1 MADTIEIRGTFDDVC
16 SCIDFYQNMSTVGL
30 LSIDDLR
37 KSYISTYLEDYK
49 VRFERVKK
57 LKAKRDAEESTE
69 KEIEEEVKEETK
81 SVENDE
87 DSIDWLD
94 DSEDSVDWLEMVPD
108 SVSKTATDDK
118 KDEKGT
124 DVKSVKTVNDS
135 ADPEVPAVRDGSG
148 TKIER
153 NPTDSEA
160 SNKLRMTAAS
170 FFSNLKKAAL
180 EEKKLADSQST
191 GTDGIEISPEQYVPN
206 GIMIEDYVA
215 EGTDTAKSVAQPA
228 MEEPVKKPTE
238 EYDWVE
244 DVQYVKNG
252 TMIEDVPPL
261 PEAEEADEDRV
272 SETSKNGTNSVE
284 ETTNDTDTVGVSK
297 QVPALC
303 YVPNGVILE
312 DLVERVPQTE
322 VYYEDKMDSRSN
334 VGTSD
339 TEKIKTATNSR
350 TVKNRETKRNQVK
363 REKVKTE
370 KTVETDKTYK
380 SVRDYVKQNSGCERS
395 DILKYFSKRD
405 IEKALMSAKIV
416 QKKKKYYAV

>member
-49 VRFERVKK
+49 VRFERVKR
-57 LKAKRDAEESTE
+57 LKAKRDAEGEV
-69 KEIEEEVKEETK
+69 KEEVKEEDK

-87 DSIDWLD
+87 DSVDWLD
-94 DSEDSVDWLEMVPD
+94 DSGDSVDWLEMVPD
-108 SVSKTATDDK
+108 SGSKSVTE
-118 KDEKGT
+118 DEKGT
-124 DVKSVKTVNDS
+124 DVKPAQTVNDG
-135 ADPEVPAVRDGSG
+135 ADLEVPAVKKGSD
-148 TKIER
+148 TKIEG
-153 NPTDSEA
+153 NSTDSEA

-215 EGTDTAKSVAQPA
+215 EGTDKDGAQSTT
-228 MEEPVKKPTE
+228 EEPTKE
-238 EYDWVE
+238 DDWVE

-252 TMIEDVPPL
+252 TMIEDVAPL
-261 PEAEEADEDRV
+261 PEADEVEGNEGGV
-272 SETSKNGTNSVE
+272 SETSKDSTNSVE

-312 DLVERVPQTE
+312 DVVERVPQTE

-334 VGTSD
+334 VVTPD

-370 KTVETDKTYK
+370 KTIETDKTYK

>member
-49 VRFERVKK
+49 VRFERVKR
-57 LKAKRDAEESTE
+57 LKAKRDVEG
-69 KEIEEEVKEETK
+69 EVKAIK
-81 SVENDE
+81 D
-87 DSIDWLD
+87 DR
-94 DSEDSVDWLEMVPD
+94 DSEDWLEMIP
-108 SVSKTATDDK
+108 VSEGKTATDDNE
-118 KDEKGT
+118 DEKGT
-124 DVKSVKTVNDS
+124 DVKSSQTVNVGADS
-135 ADPEVPAVRDGSG
+135 EVPAVRDGSD

-153 NPTDSEA
+153 NSTDSEA

-170 FFSNLKKAAL
+170 FFSDLKKVAL
-180 EEKKLADSQST
+180 EEKKLAENQST
-191 GTDGIEISPEQYVPN
+191 GTDSIEISPEQYVPN

-215 EGTDTAKSVAQPA
+215 EGTDTAKSVVQPA
-228 MEEPVKKPTE
+228 MEEPVKKPTK

-261 PEAEEADEDRV
+261 PEAEEDDEDRV

-339 TEKIKTATNSR
+339 TEKIKTVTNSR

>member
-49 VRFERVKK
+49 VRFERLKR
-57 LKAKRDAEESTE
+57 LKAKRDAEGSIE
-69 KEIEEEVKEETK
+69 KEVEGKVKGEIEAVEEE
-81 SVENDE
+81 
-87 DSIDWLD
+87 
-94 DSEDSVDWLEMVPD
+94 EDSVDWLEMVP
-108 SVSKTATDDK
+108 VSGGKTATDDK
-118 KDEKGT
+118 EDEKGT
-124 DVKSVKTVNDS
+124 DVKSAQTVNDS
-135 ADPEVPAVRDGSG
+135 ADQEVPAVRDGSD
-148 TKIER
+148 TKAER
-153 NPTDSEA
+153 NSTDSEA

-180 EEKKLADSQST
+180 EEKKLAESQPT

-215 EGTDTAKSVAQPA
+215 EGTGKDGAQSTT
-228 MEEPVKKPTE
+228 EEPIKE
-238 EYDWVE
+238 NDWVE

-252 TMIEDVPPL
+252 TMIEDVAPL
-261 PEAEEADEDRV
+261 PEADEDDRVRV
-272 SETSKNGTNSVE
+272 SETSRDSTNFAE
-284 ETTNDTDTVGVSK
+284 ETTNDADTVEVSK

-303 YVPNGVILE
+303 FVPNGVILE
-312 DLVERVPQTE
+312 DVVERVPQTE

-334 VGTSD
+334 VGTPD

-350 TVKNRETKRNQVK
+350 TVKNKETKRNQVK

>member
-1 MADTIEIRGTFDDVC
+1 MI
-16 SCIDFYQNMSTVGL
+16 
-30 LSIDDLR
+30 
-37 KSYISTYLEDYK
+37 
-49 VRFERVKK
+49 
-57 LKAKRDAEESTE
+57 
-69 KEIEEEVKEETK
+69 
-81 SVENDE
+81 
-87 DSIDWLD
+87 
-94 DSEDSVDWLEMVPD
+94 P
-108 SVSKTATDDK
+108 VSDGKTATDDN
-118 KDEKGT
+118 KDKKGT
-124 DVKSVKTVNDS
+124 DVKSNQTVNDG
-135 ADPEVPAVRDGSG
+135 ADSEVPAVRDGSD

-153 NPTDSEA
+153 NSTDSEA

-170 FFSNLKKAAL
+170 FFSDLKKAAL
-180 EEKKLADSQST
+180 EEKKRVESQLT
-191 GTDGIEISPEQYVPN
+191 GTDDIEISPEQYVPN
-206 GIMIEDYVA
+206 GIMIEDYIA
-215 EGTDTAKSVAQPA
+215 EGIDTVKSVEQPA
-228 MEEPVKKPTE
+228 MEESVKKPTE
-238 EYDWVE
+238 GYDWVE

-261 PEAEEADEDRV
+261 PEAEEDDEGRV
-272 SETSKNGTNSVE
+272 SETGKNSTNSVE
-284 ETTNDTDTVGVSK
+284 EATNDTDTVKVSK

-312 DLVERVPQTE
+312 DVVERVPQTE
-322 VYYEDKMDSRSN
+322 VYYEDKIDSRSN
-334 VGTSD
+334 VETSD
-339 TEKIKTATNSR
+339 TEKIKSDTNSR

>member
-57 LKAKRDAEESTE
+57 LKAKRDAEEE
-69 KEIEEEVKEETK
+69 VKEEVKEETK

-87 DSIDWLD
+87 DSVDWLD
-94 DSEDSVDWLEMVPD
+94 DSGDSVDWLEMVPD
-108 SVSKTATDDK
+108 SGSKTVTEAKPVQT
-118 KDEKGT
+118 
-124 DVKSVKTVNDS
+124 VKEDTES
-135 ADPEVPAVRDGSG
+135 EVSIARDGSD
-148 TKIER
+148 TKIEG
-153 NPTDSEA
+153 NSIDSEA

-206 GIMIEDYVA
+206 GIMIEDYVT
-215 EGTDTAKSVAQPA
+215 EGTDTTNSVAQP
-228 MEEPVKKPTE
+228 VTKKPVVE
-238 EYDWVE
+238 NVWVE

-252 TMIEDVPPL
+252 TMIEDVAPL
-261 PEAEEADEDRV
+261 PEADEV
-272 SETSKNGTNSVE
+272 EGNEGGVFETSKDSTNSVE
-284 ETTNDTDTVGVSK
+284 ETTNDTNMAEVSK

-312 DLVERVPQTE
+312 DVVERVPQTE

-334 VGTSD
+334 VVTPD

>member
-49 VRFERVKK
+49 VRFERVKR
-57 LKAKRDAEESTE
+57 LKAKRDAEG
-69 KEIEEEVKEETK
+69 EVKA
-81 SVENDE
+81 VED
-87 DSIDWLD
+87 DR
-94 DSEDSVDWLEMVPD
+94 DSEDWLEMIP
-108 SVSKTATDDK
+108 VSEGKTATDDNE
-118 KDEKGT
+118 DEKGT
-124 DVKSVKTVNDS
+124 DVKSSQTVNVGADS
-135 ADPEVPAVRDGSG
+135 EVPAVRDGSD

-153 NPTDSEA
+153 NSTDSEA

-170 FFSNLKKAAL
+170 FFSDLKKVAL
-180 EEKKLADSQST
+180 EEKKLAENQST
-191 GTDGIEISPEQYVPN
+191 GTDSIEISPEQYVPN

-215 EGTDTAKSVAQPA
+215 EGTDTAKSVVQPA
-228 MEEPVKKPTE
+228 MEEPVKKPTK

-261 PEAEEADEDRV
+261 PEAEEDDEDRV

-339 TEKIKTATNSR
+339 TEKIKTVTNSR

>member
-57 LKAKRDAEESTE
+57 LKAKRDAEGSTE
-69 KEIEEEVKEETK
+69 KEVKGEVKGEVK
-81 SVENDE
+81 AVEDEE
-87 DSIDWLD
+87 DSIDWL
-94 DSEDSVDWLEMVPD
+94 EMVP
-108 SVSKTATDDK
+108 VSGDKTATE
-118 KDEKGT
+118 DEKGT
-124 DVKSVKTVNDS
+124 DVKPVQTVKEDTDS
-135 ADPEVPAVRDGSG
+135 EVPAVRDGSD

-153 NPTDSEA
+153 NSTDSEA

-180 EEKKLADSQST
+180 EEKKLAESQPT
-191 GTDGIEISPEQYVPN
+191 GTDGIEINPEQYVPN

-215 EGTDTAKSVAQPA
+215 EGTGKDGAQSTT
-228 MEEPVKKPTE
+228 EEPIKE
-238 EYDWVE
+238 NDWVE

-252 TMIEDVPPL
+252 TMIEDVAPL
-261 PEAEEADEDRV
+261 PEAEDDDSGV
-272 SETSKNGTNSVE
+272 SEASKDGTNSAE
-284 ETTNDTDTVGVSK
+284 ETTDNTDTVEVSK

-303 YVPNGVILE
+303 YVPYGVILE
-312 DLVERVPQTE
+312 DVVERVPQTE
-322 VYYEDKMDSRSN
+322 VFYEDKMVSRSN
-334 VGTSD
+334 VVTPD
-339 TEKIKTATNSR
+339 TEKIKTATNSK
-350 TVKNRETKRNQVK
+350 TVKNKETKRNQVK

>member
-49 VRFERVKK
+49 VRFERVKR
-57 LKAKRDAEESTE
+57 LKAKRDAEG
-69 KEIEEEVKEETK
+69 EVKA
-81 SVENDE
+81 VED
-87 DSIDWLD
+87 DR
-94 DSEDSVDWLEMVPD
+94 DSEDWIEMIP
-108 SVSKTATDDK
+108 VSDGKTATDDNK
-118 KDEKGT
+118 VKRGI
-124 DVKSVKTVNDS
+124 DVKSNQTVNGGADS
-135 ADPEVPAVRDGSG
+135 EVPAVRDGSD

-153 NPTDSEA
+153 NSTDSEA

-180 EEKKLADSQST
+180 EEKKRVESQST
-191 GTDGIEISPEQYVPN
+191 GTDDIEINPEQYVPN
-206 GIMIEDYVA
+206 GIMIEDYIA
-215 EGTDTAKSVAQPA
+215 EGIDTVKSVEQPA
-228 MEEPVKKPTE
+228 VEEPVKKPTE
-238 EYDWVE
+238 GYDWVE

-261 PEAEEADEDRV
+261 PEAEEDDEGRV
-272 SETSKNGTNSVE
+272 SETGKNSTNSVE
-284 ETTNDTDTVGVSK
+284 EATNDTDTVEVSK

-312 DLVERVPQTE
+312 DVVERVPQTE
-322 VYYEDKMDSRSN
+322 VYYEDKIDSRSN
-334 VGTSD
+334 VETSD
-339 TEKIKTATNSR
+339 TGKIKTDTNSR

>member
-49 VRFERVKK
+49 VRFERVKR
-57 LKAKRDAEESTE
+57 LKAKRDAEWSTKRE
-69 KEIEEEVKEETK
+69 AEGEVKGE
-81 SVENDE
+81 VEAV
-87 DSIDWLD
+87 D
-94 DSEDSVDWLEMVPD
+94 DSEDSVDWLEMVP
-108 SVSKTATDDK
+108 VSGVKTVTE
-118 KDEKGT
+118 DETGT
-124 DVKSVKTVNDS
+124 EVKSVQKVDEVSKPGVS
-135 ADPEVPAVRDGSG
+135 AIGEGSD
-148 TKIER
+148 TNIER
-153 NPTDSEA
+153 NSTDSEA

-180 EEKKLADSQST
+180 EEKKRVERQST
-191 GTDGIEISPEQYVPN
+191 GTDSIEISPEQYVPN

-215 EGTDTAKSVAQPA
+215 EGIDTDKSEAQPA
-228 MEEPVKKPTE
+228 AEEPVKKSTVE
-238 EYDWVE
+238 NDLVE

-252 TMIEDVPPL
+252 TMIEDVAPL
-261 PEAEEADEDRV
+261 PEAEDDEV
-272 SETSKNGTNSVE
+272 GVTKTSEDATDSVE
-284 ETTNDTDTVGVSK
+284 ETTNDTDTDTVEGSK

-312 DLVERVPQTE
+312 DVVERVPQTE

-334 VGTSD
+334 TETSD

-370 KTVETDKTYK
+370 KTVETNKTYK

>member
-87 DSIDWLD
+87 DSVDWLD
-94 DSEDSVDWLEMVPD
+94 DSGDSVDWFEMVPD
-108 SVSKTATDDK
+108 SGSKTVTE
-118 KDEKGT
+118 DEKGT
-124 DVKSVKTVNDS
+124 DVKPAQTVNDG
-135 ADPEVPAVRDGSG
+135 ADLEVPAVKKGSD
-148 TKIER
+148 TKTER
-153 NPTDSEA
+153 NSTDSEA

-170 FFSNLKKAAL
+170 FFSNLKKAAV

-215 EGTDTAKSVAQPA
+215 EGTDKDGAQSTT
-228 MEEPVKKPTE
+228 EEPTKE
-238 EYDWVE
+238 DDWVE

-252 TMIEDVPPL
+252 TMIEDVAPL
-261 PEAEEADEDRV
+261 PEADEVEGNEGGV
-272 SETSKNGTNSVE
+272 SETSKDSTNSVE

-312 DLVERVPQTE
+312 DVVERVPQTE

-334 VGTSD
+334 VVTPD

>member
-49 VRFERVKK
+49 VRFERVKR
-57 LKAKRDAEESTE
+57 LKAKRDAEG
-69 KEIEEEVKEETK
+69 EVKA
-81 SVENDE
+81 VED
-87 DSIDWLD
+87 DR
-94 DSEDSVDWLEMVPD
+94 DSEDWVEMIP
-108 SVSKTATDDK
+108 VSDGKTATDDNKDK
-118 KDEKGT
+118 KGI
-124 DVKSVKTVNDS
+124 DVKSNQTVNGG
-135 ADPEVPAVRDGSG
+135 ADPEVSAVRDGSD

-153 NPTDSEA
+153 NSTDSEA

-180 EEKKLADSQST
+180 EEKKRVESQST
-191 GTDGIEISPEQYVPN
+191 GTDDIEISPEQYVPN
-206 GIMIEDYVA
+206 GIMIEDYIA
-215 EGTDTAKSVAQPA
+215 EGTDTVKSVEQPA

-238 EYDWVE
+238 GYDWVE

-261 PEAEEADEDRV
+261 PEAEEDDGDDEV
-272 SETSKNGTNSVE
+272 EVTETSENVINSVE
-284 ETTNDTDTVGVSK
+284 ETTNDTDTVEGSK

-312 DLVERVPQTE
+312 DVVERVPQTE

-334 VGTSD
+334 IETPD

>member
-49 VRFERVKK
+49 VRFERVKR
-57 LKAKRDAEESTE
+57 LKAKRDAEWSTGRE
-69 KEIEEEVKEETK
+69 AEGEGKGEVEA
-81 SVENDE
+81 V
-87 DSIDWLD
+87 D
-94 DSEDSVDWLEMVPD
+94 DSGDSVDWLEMVP
-108 SVSKTATDDK
+108 VSGGKTVTE
-118 KDEKGT
+118 DEKGT
-124 DVKSVKTVNDS
+124 EVKSVQKVDEVSKPGVS
-135 ADPEVPAVRDGSG
+135 AIGEGSD
-148 TKIER
+148 TNIER
-153 NPTDSEA
+153 NSTDSEA

-180 EEKKLADSQST
+180 EEKKRAESQST
-191 GTDGIEISPEQYVPN
+191 GTDDIEISPEQYVPN
-206 GIMIEDYVA
+206 GIVIEDYVA
-215 EGTDTAKSVAQPA
+215 EGIDTDKSEAQPA
-228 MEEPVKKPTE
+228 AEEPVKKSTVE
-238 EYDWVE
+238 NVWVE

-252 TMIEDVPPL
+252 TMIEDVAPL
-261 PEAEEADEDRV
+261 PEDEDDDSGV
-272 SETSKNGTNSVE
+272 SEASKDGTNSVE
-284 ETTNDTDTVGVSK
+284 ETTNDTDTVEVSK

-312 DLVERVPQTE
+312 DVVERVPQTE
-322 VYYEDKMDSRSN
+322 VYYEDKIDSRST
-334 VGTSD
+334 VETPD
-339 TEKIKTATNSR
+339 TEKVKTATNSR
-350 TVKNRETKRNQVK
+350 TVKDRETKRNRVK

-370 KTVETDKTYK
+370 KPVETDKTYK
-380 SVRDYVKQNSGCERS
+380 CVRDYVKQNSGCERS

>member
-57 LKAKRDAEESTE
+57 LKAKRDAEESIE

-94 DSEDSVDWLEMVPD
+94 DSRDSVDWLEMVPD
-108 SVSKTATDDK
+108 SGSKTITEAKPVQT
-118 KDEKGT
+118 
-124 DVKSVKTVNDS
+124 VKEDTES
-135 ADPEVPAVRDGSG
+135 EVSTARDGSD
-148 TKIER
+148 TKIEG
-153 NPTDSEA
+153 NSIDSEA

-191 GTDGIEISPEQYVPN
+191 GTDGVEISPEQYVPN
-206 GIMIEDYVA
+206 GIMIEDYVTG
-215 EGTDTAKSVAQPA
+215 GTDTTNSVAQPVTK
-228 MEEPVKKPTE
+228 EPVVE
-238 EYDWVE
+238 NDWVE

-252 TMIEDVPPL
+252 TMIEDVAPL
-261 PEAEEADEDRV
+261 PEADEVEGNESGV
-272 SETSKNGTNSVE
+272 SETSKDSTNSVE
-284 ETTNDTDTVGVSK
+284 DTTNDTNMAEVSK

-312 DLVERVPQTE
+312 DVVERVPQTE

-334 VGTSD
+334 VVTPD
-339 TEKIKTATNSR
+339 TEKVKTSTNSR
-350 TVKNRETKRNQVK
+350 TVENKETKRNRVK

-395 DILKYFSKRD
+395 DILKYFSKKD

>member
-49 VRFERVKK
+49 VRFERVKR
-57 LKAKRDAEESTE
+57 LKAKRDADA
-69 KEIEEEVKEETK
+69 KA
-81 SVENDE
+81 VED
-87 DSIDWLD
+87 DR
-94 DSEDSVDWLEMVPD
+94 DSEDWLEMIP
-108 SVSKTATDDK
+108 VSDGKTATDDN
-118 KDEKGT
+118 KDKKGT
-124 DVKSVKTVNDS
+124 DVKSNQTVNDG
-135 ADPEVPAVRDGSG
+135 ADSEVPAVRDGSD

-153 NPTDSEA
+153 NSTDSEA

-170 FFSNLKKAAL
+170 FFSDLKKAAL
-180 EEKKLADSQST
+180 EEKKRVESQLT
-191 GTDGIEISPEQYVPN
+191 GTDDIEISPEQYVPN
-206 GIMIEDYVA
+206 GIMIEDYIA
-215 EGTDTAKSVAQPA
+215 EGIDTVKSVEQPA
-228 MEEPVKKPTE
+228 MEESVKKPTE
-238 EYDWVE
+238 GYDWVE

-252 TMIEDVPPL
+252 TMVEDVPSL
-261 PEAEEADEDRV
+261 PEAEEDDEGRV
-272 SETSKNGTNSVE
+272 SETGKNSTNSVE
-284 ETTNDTDTVGVSK
+284 EATNDTDTVEVSK

-312 DLVERVPQTE
+312 DVVERVPQTE
-322 VYYEDKMDSRSN
+322 VYYEDKIDSRSN
-334 VGTSD
+334 VETSD
-339 TEKIKTATNSR
+339 TEKIKTDTNSR

>member
-49 VRFERVKK
+49 VRFERVKR
-57 LKAKRDAEESTE
+57 LKAKRDAEG
-69 KEIEEEVKEETK
+69 EVKAIK
-81 SVENDE
+81 D
-87 DSIDWLD
+87 DR
-94 DSEDSVDWLEMVPD
+94 DSEDWLEMIP
-108 SVSKTATDDK
+108 VSEGKTATDDNE
-118 KDEKGT
+118 DEKGT
-124 DVKSVKTVNDS
+124 DVKSSQTVNVGADS
-135 ADPEVPAVRDGSG
+135 EVPAVRDGSD

-153 NPTDSEA
+153 NSTDSEA

-170 FFSNLKKAAL
+170 FFSDLKKVAL
-180 EEKKLADSQST
+180 EEKKLAENQST
-191 GTDGIEISPEQYVPN
+191 GTDSIEISPEQYVPN

-215 EGTDTAKSVAQPA
+215 EGTDTAKSVSQPV
-228 MEEPVKKPTE
+228 MEEPVKKPIE
-238 EYDWVE
+238 EYNWVK

-261 PEAEEADEDRV
+261 PEAEEDDEDRV

-284 ETTNDTDTVGVSK
+284 ETNDTDTVGVSK

-334 VGTSD
+334 VGTLD

-350 TVKNRETKRNQVK
+350 AVKNRETKRNQVK

-370 KTVETDKTYK
+370 KTIETDKTYK

>member
-57 LKAKRDAEESTE
+57 LKAKRDAEESIE

-94 DSEDSVDWLEMVPD
+94 DSGDSVDWLEMVPD
-108 SVSKTATDDK
+108 SGSKTVTEAKPVQT
-118 KDEKGT
+118 
-124 DVKSVKTVNDS
+124 VKEDTES
-135 ADPEVPAVRDGSG
+135 EVSTARDGSD
-148 TKIER
+148 TKIEG
-153 NPTDSEA
+153 NSIDSEA

-191 GTDGIEISPEQYVPN
+191 GTDGVEISPEQYVPN
-206 GIMIEDYVA
+206 GIMIEDYVTG
-215 EGTDTAKSVAQPA
+215 GTDTTNSVAQPVTK
-228 MEEPVKKPTE
+228 EPVVE
-238 EYDWVE
+238 NDWVE

-252 TMIEDVPPL
+252 TMIEDVAPL
-261 PEAEEADEDRV
+261 PEADEVEGNESGV
-272 SETSKNGTNSVE
+272 SETSKDSTNSVE
-284 ETTNDTDTVGVSK
+284 DTTNDTNMVEVSK

-312 DLVERVPQTE
+312 DVVERVPQTE

-334 VGTSD
+334 VVTPD

-350 TVKNRETKRNQVK
+350 TVKNRETKRNRVK

-395 DILKYFSKRD
+395 DILKYFSKKD

>member
-1 MADTIEIRGTFDDVC
+1 MADMIEIRGTFDDVC

-49 VRFERVKK
+49 VRFERVKR
-57 LKAKRDAEESTE
+57 LKAKRDVEG
-69 KEIEEEVKEETK
+69 EVKA
-81 SVENDE
+81 VED
-87 DSIDWLD
+87 DR
-94 DSEDSVDWLEMVPD
+94 DSEDWIEMIP
-108 SVSKTATDDK
+108 VSDGKTATDDNK
-118 KDEKGT
+118 VKRGI
-124 DVKSVKTVNDS
+124 DVKSNQTVNGGADS
-135 ADPEVPAVRDGSG
+135 EVPAVRDGSD

-153 NPTDSEA
+153 NSTDSEA

-180 EEKKLADSQST
+180 EEKKRVESQST
-191 GTDGIEISPEQYVPN
+191 GTDDIEISPEQYVPN

-215 EGTDTAKSVAQPA
+215 EGTGKDGAQST
-228 MEEPVKKPTE
+228 TE
-238 EYDWVE
+238 ELIKENDWVE

-261 PEAEEADEDRV
+261 PEAEEDDEGRV
-272 SETSKNGTNSVE
+272 SETGKNSTNSVE
-284 ETTNDTDTVGVSK
+284 EATNDTDTVEVSK
-297 QVPALC
+297 QVSALC

-312 DLVERVPQTE
+312 DVVERVPQTE
-322 VYYEDKMDSRSN
+322 VYYEDKIDSRSN
-334 VGTSD
+334 VETSD
-339 TEKIKTATNSR
+339 TGKIKTDTNSR

>member
-49 VRFERVKK
+49 VRFERVKR
-57 LKAKRDAEESTE
+57 LKAKRDAEG
-69 KEIEEEVKEETK
+69 EVKAIK
-81 SVENDE
+81 D
-87 DSIDWLD
+87 DR
-94 DSEDSVDWLEMVPD
+94 DSEDWLEMIP
-108 SVSKTATDDK
+108 VSEGKTATDDNE
-118 KDEKGT
+118 DEKGT
-124 DVKSVKTVNDS
+124 DVKSSQTVNVGADS
-135 ADPEVPAVRDGSG
+135 EVPAVRDGSD

-153 NPTDSEA
+153 NSTDSEA

-170 FFSNLKKAAL
+170 FFSDLKKVAL
-180 EEKKLADSQST
+180 EEKKLAENQST
-191 GTDGIEISPEQYVPN
+191 GTDSIEISPEQYVPN

-215 EGTDTAKSVAQPA
+215 EGTDTAKSVSQPV
-228 MEEPVKKPTE
+228 MEEPVKKPSK

-244 DVQYVKNG
+244 DAQYVKNG

-261 PEAEEADEDRV
+261 PEAEEDDEDRV

-284 ETTNDTDTVGVSK
+284 ETNDTDTVGVSK

-395 DILKYFSKRD
+395 DILKYFSKKD

>member
-57 LKAKRDAEESTE
+57 LKAKRDAEG
-69 KEIEEEVKEETK
+69 EVKEETK

-94 DSEDSVDWLEMVPD
+94 DSGDSVDWLEMVPD
-108 SVSKTATDDK
+108 SGSKSVTE
-118 KDEKGT
+118 DEKGT
-124 DVKSVKTVNDS
+124 DVKPAHTVNDG
-135 ADPEVPAVRDGSG
+135 ANLEVPAVKKGSD
-148 TKIER
+148 TKTER
-153 NPTDSEA
+153 NSTDSEA

-215 EGTDTAKSVAQPA
+215 EGTGKDGAQSTT
-228 MEEPVKKPTE
+228 EEPTKE
-238 EYDWVE
+238 GDWIG

-252 TMIEDVPPL
+252 TMIEDVAPL
-261 PEAEEADEDRV
+261 PEAEEDEESRV
-272 SETSKNGTNSVE
+272 SETGRDSTNSVD
-284 ETTNDTDTVGVSK
+284 ETIVDTDTAEVSK

-312 DLVERVPQTE
+312 DVVERVPQTE

-334 VGTSD
+334 VVTPD

-350 TVKNRETKRNQVK
+350 TVKNRETKRNQIK

-395 DILKYFSKRD
+395 DILKYFSKKD

>member
-49 VRFERVKK
+49 VRFERVKR
-57 LKAKRDAEESTE
+57 LKAKRDAEG
-69 KEIEEEVKEETK
+69 EVKAIK
-81 SVENDE
+81 D
-87 DSIDWLD
+87 DR
-94 DSEDSVDWLEMVPD
+94 DSEDWLEMIP
-108 SVSKTATDDK
+108 VSDGKTATDDNE
-118 KDEKGT
+118 DEKGT
-124 DVKSVKTVNDS
+124 DVKSSQTVNNGTE
-135 ADPEVPAVRDGSG
+135 PEVPAVRDGSD

-153 NPTDSEA
+153 NSTDSEA

-215 EGTDTAKSVAQPA
+215 EDTDTAKSVAQLA

-238 EYDWVE
+238 EFDWVE

-252 TMIEDVPPL
+252 TMIEDVAPL
-261 PEAEEADEDRV
+261 PEAEDDEDRV
-272 SETSKNGTNSVE
+272 YETSKNGTNSVE
-284 ETTNDTDTVGVSK
+284 ETTIDTDTVGVSK

-395 DILKYFSKRD
+395 DILKYFSKKD

>member
-49 VRFERVKK
+49 VRFERVKR
-57 LKAKRDAEESTE
+57 LKAKRDAELSTGRE
-69 KEIEEEVKEETK
+69 AEGEVKGE
-81 SVENDE
+81 VEAV
-87 DSIDWLD
+87 D
-94 DSEDSVDWLEMVPD
+94 DSGDSVDWLEMVP
-108 SVSKTATDDK
+108 VSGGKTVTE
-118 KDEKGT
+118 DEKGT
-124 DVKSVKTVNDS
+124 EVKSVQKVD
-135 ADPEVPAVRDGSG
+135 EVSKPGVSGIGEGSD
-148 TKIER
+148 TNIER
-153 NPTDSEA
+153 NSTDSEA

-180 EEKKLADSQST
+180 EEKKRAESQST
-191 GTDGIEISPEQYVPN
+191 GTDDIEISPEQYVPN

-215 EGTDTAKSVAQPA
+215 EGTGKDGAQST
-228 MEEPVKKPTE
+228 TE
-238 EYDWVE
+238 ELIKENDWVE

-252 TMIEDVPPL
+252 TMIEDVAPL
-261 PEAEEADEDRV
+261 PEAEDDDSGV
-272 SETSKNGTNSVE
+272 SEASKDGANSVE
-284 ETTNDTDTVGVSK
+284 EATNDIDTVEVSK
-297 QVPALC
+297 QAPALC

-312 DLVERVPQTE
+312 DVVERVPQTE
-322 VYYEDKMDSRSN
+322 VYYEDKIDSRST
-334 VGTSD
+334 VETPD
-339 TEKIKTATNSR
+339 TEKVKTATNSR
-350 TVKNRETKRNQVK
+350 TVKNRDTKRNRVK

-370 KTVETDKTYK
+370 KPVETDKTYK

>member
-49 VRFERVKK
+49 VRFERVKR
-57 LKAKRDAEESTE
+57 LKAKRDVEG
-69 KEIEEEVKEETK
+69 EVKA
-81 SVENDE
+81 VED
-87 DSIDWLD
+87 DR
-94 DSEDSVDWLEMVPD
+94 DSEDWIEMIP
-108 SVSKTATDDK
+108 VSDGKTATDDNK
-118 KDEKGT
+118 VKRGI
-124 DVKSVKTVNDS
+124 DVKSNQTVNGGADS
-135 ADPEVPAVRDGSG
+135 EVPAVRDGSD

-153 NPTDSEA
+153 NSTDSEA

-180 EEKKLADSQST
+180 EEKKRVESQST
-191 GTDGIEISPEQYVPN
+191 GTDDIEINPEQYVPN
-206 GIMIEDYVA
+206 GIMIEDYIA
-215 EGTDTAKSVAQPA
+215 EGIDTVKSVEQPA
-228 MEEPVKKPTE
+228 VEEPVKKPTE
-238 EYDWVE
+238 GYDWVE

-261 PEAEEADEDRV
+261 PEAEEDDEGRV
-272 SETSKNGTNSVE
+272 SETGKNSTNSVE
-284 ETTNDTDTVGVSK
+284 EATNDTDTVEVSK

-312 DLVERVPQTE
+312 DVVERVPQTE
-322 VYYEDKMDSRSN
+322 VYYEDKIDSRSN
-334 VGTSD
+334 VETSD
-339 TEKIKTATNSR
+339 TGKIKTDTNSR

>member
-57 LKAKRDAEESTE
+57 LKVKRDAEGSIE
-69 KEIEEEVKEETK
+69 KEVEGEVKGEVKTVEE
-81 SVENDE
+81 D
-87 DSIDWLD
+87 
-94 DSEDSVDWLEMVPD
+94 EDSVDWLEMIP
-108 SVSKTATDDK
+108 VSGGKIATDVK
-118 KDEKGT
+118 EDEKGT
-124 DVKSVKTVNDS
+124 DVNSAQTVNDS
-135 ADPEVPAVRDGSG
+135 ADPEVPAVKDGSD

-153 NPTDSEA
+153 NSTDTEA

-180 EEKKLADSQST
+180 EEKKLAESQPT

-215 EGTDTAKSVAQPA
+215 EGTGKGGTQSTT
-228 MEEPVKKPTE
+228 EEPTKE
-238 EYDWVE
+238 GDWAE

-252 TMIEDVPPL
+252 TMIEDVAPL
-261 PEAEEADEDRV
+261 PEADEVDDKSRV
-272 SETSKNGTNSVE
+272 SEASKDGTNSAE
-284 ETTNDTDTVGVSK
+284 ETTDDTDTVEGSK

-312 DLVERVPQTE
+312 DVVERVPQTE

-334 VGTSD
+334 IETPD

-370 KTVETDKTYK
+370 KTIETDKTYK

>member
-49 VRFERVKK
+49 VRFERVKR

-69 KEIEEEVKEETK
+69 KEVKGEVKA
-81 SVENDE
+81 VEDE
-87 DSIDWLD
+87 
-94 DSEDSVDWLEMVPD
+94 EDSVDWLEMIP
-108 SVSKTATDDK
+108 VSDGKTATDDNE
-118 KDEKGT
+118 DEKGT
-124 DVKSVKTVNDS
+124 DVKSNQTVNVSVDS
-135 ADPEVPAVRDGSG
+135 EVPAVRDGSD

-153 NPTDSEA
+153 NLTDSEA

-215 EGTDTAKSVAQPA
+215 EGTDKDGAQSTT
-228 MEEPVKKPTE
+228 EEPTKE
-238 EYDWVE
+238 DDWVE

-252 TMIEDVPPL
+252 TMIEDVAPL
-261 PEAEEADEDRV
+261 PEAEDKETRV
-272 SETSKNGTNSVE
+272 SETSKDSTNSAD
-284 ETTNDTDTVGVSK
+284 ETIVDTDTAEVSK

-312 DLVERVPQTE
+312 DVVERVPQTE

>member
-1 MADTIEIRGTFDDVC
+1 MADMIEIRGTFDDVC

-49 VRFERVKK
+49 VRFERVKR
-57 LKAKRDAEESTE
+57 LKAKRNAEESTE

-87 DSIDWLD
+87 DSVDWLD
-94 DSEDSVDWLEMVPD
+94 DSGDSVDWLEMVPV
-108 SVSKTATDDK
+108 SGSKTVTEVKPVQTVKEDSEVSTAR
-118 KDEKGT
+118 
-124 DVKSVKTVNDS
+124 DVSN
-135 ADPEVPAVRDGSG
+135 
-148 TKIER
+148 TKIEG
-153 NPTDSEA
+153 NSTDSEA

-215 EGTDTAKSVAQPA
+215 EGTDKDGAQSTT
-228 MEEPVKKPTE
+228 EEPTKEV
-238 EYDWVE
+238 DWVE

-252 TMIEDVPPL
+252 TMIEDVAPL
-261 PEAEEADEDRV
+261 PEADEVESNEGGV
-272 SETSKNGTNSVE
+272 SETSKDSTNSVE
-284 ETTNDTDTVGVSK
+284 ETTNDTNMAEVSK

-312 DLVERVPQTE
+312 DVVERVPQTE

-334 VGTSD
+334 VVTPD

-395 DILKYFSKRD
+395 DILKYFSKKD

>member
-49 VRFERVKK
+49 VRFERVKR
-57 LKAKRDAEESTE
+57 LKAKRDVEG
-69 KEIEEEVKEETK
+69 EVKA
-81 SVENDE
+81 VED
-87 DSIDWLD
+87 DR
-94 DSEDSVDWLEMVPD
+94 DSEDWIEMIP
-108 SVSKTATDDK
+108 VSDGKTATDDNK
-118 KDEKGT
+118 VKRGI
-124 DVKSVKTVNDS
+124 DVKSNQTVNGGADS
-135 ADPEVPAVRDGSG
+135 EVPAVRDGSD

-153 NPTDSEA
+153 NSTDSEA

-180 EEKKLADSQST
+180 EEKKRVESQST
-191 GTDGIEISPEQYVPN
+191 GTDDIEISPEQYVPN

-215 EGTDTAKSVAQPA
+215 EGTGKDGAQST
-228 MEEPVKKPTE
+228 TE
-238 EYDWVE
+238 ELIKENDWVE

-261 PEAEEADEDRV
+261 PEAEEDDEGRV
-272 SETSKNGTNSVE
+272 SETGKNSTNSVE
-284 ETTNDTDTVGVSK
+284 EATNDTDTVEVSK

-312 DLVERVPQTE
+312 DVVERVPQTE
-322 VYYEDKMDSRSN
+322 VYYEDKIDSRSN
-334 VGTSD
+334 VETSD
-339 TEKIKTATNSR
+339 TGKIKTDTNSR

>member
-1 MADTIEIRGTFDDVC
+1 MADMIEIRGTFDDVC

-49 VRFERVKK
+49 VRFERVKR
-57 LKAKRDAEESTE
+57 LKAKRDAEG
-69 KEIEEEVKEETK
+69 EVKA
-81 SVENDE
+81 VED
-87 DSIDWLD
+87 DR
-94 DSEDSVDWLEMVPD
+94 DSEDWIEMIP
-108 SVSKTATDDK
+108 VSDGKTATDDNK
-118 KDEKGT
+118 VKRGI
-124 DVKSVKTVNDS
+124 DVKSNQTVNGGADS
-135 ADPEVPAVRDGSG
+135 EVPAVRDGSD

-153 NPTDSEA
+153 NSTDSEA

-180 EEKKLADSQST
+180 EEKKRVESQST
-191 GTDGIEISPEQYVPN
+191 GTDDIEINPEQYVPN
-206 GIMIEDYVA
+206 GIMIEDYIA
-215 EGTDTAKSVAQPA
+215 EGIDTVKSVEQPA
-228 MEEPVKKPTE
+228 VEEPVKKPTE
-238 EYDWVE
+238 GYDWVE

-261 PEAEEADEDRV
+261 PEAEEDDEGRV
-272 SETSKNGTNSVE
+272 SETGKNSTNSVE
-284 ETTNDTDTVGVSK
+284 EATNDTDTVEVSK

-312 DLVERVPQTE
+312 DVVERVPQTE
-322 VYYEDKMDSRSN
+322 VYYEDKIDSRSN
-334 VGTSD
+334 VETSD
-339 TEKIKTATNSR
+339 TEKIKTDTNSR

-395 DILKYFSKRD
+395 DILKYFSNRD

>member
-49 VRFERVKK
+49 VRFERVKR

-94 DSEDSVDWLEMVPD
+94 DSGDSVDWLEMVPV
-108 SVSKTATDDK
+108 SGSKTVTEDK

-135 ADPEVPAVRDGSG
+135 ADPEVPAVRDDSD
-148 TKIER
+148 TKVAG
-153 NPTDSEA
+153 NSTDSEA

-206 GIMIEDYVA
+206 GIMIEDYVT
-215 EGTDTAKSVAQPA
+215 EGTDTTNSVAQPVTK
-228 MEEPVKKPTE
+228 EPVVE
-238 EYDWVE
+238 NDWVE

-252 TMIEDVPPL
+252 TMIEDVAPL
-261 PEAEEADEDRV
+261 PEADEVEGNEGGV
-272 SETSKNGTNSVE
+272 SETSKDSTNSVE
-284 ETTNDTDTVGVSK
+284 DTTNNTNIAEVSK

-312 DLVERVPQTE
+312 DVVERVPQTE
-322 VYYEDKMDSRSN
+322 VYYEDKIDSRSN
-334 VGTSD
+334 VVTSD
-339 TEKIKTATNSR
+339 TEKIKTVTNSR
-350 TVKNRETKRNQVK
+350 TVKNRETKRNQIK

>member
-49 VRFERVKK
+49 VRFERVKR
-57 LKAKRDAEESTE
+57 LKAKRDAEG
-69 KEIEEEVKEETK
+69 EVKA
-81 SVENDE
+81 VED
-87 DSIDWLD
+87 DR
-94 DSEDSVDWLEMVPD
+94 DSEDWIEMIP
-108 SVSKTATDDK
+108 VSDGKTATDDNK
-118 KDEKGT
+118 VKRGI
-124 DVKSVKTVNDS
+124 DVKSNQTVNGGADS
-135 ADPEVPAVRDGSG
+135 EVPAVRDGSD

-153 NPTDSEA
+153 NSTDSEA

-180 EEKKLADSQST
+180 EEKKRVESQST
-191 GTDGIEISPEQYVPN
+191 GTDDIEINPEQYVPN

-215 EGTDTAKSVAQPA
+215 EGTGKDGAQST
-228 MEEPVKKPTE
+228 TE
-238 EYDWVE
+238 ELIKENAWVE

-261 PEAEEADEDRV
+261 PEAEEDDEGRV
-272 SETSKNGTNSVE
+272 SETGKNSTNSVE
-284 ETTNDTDTVGVSK
+284 EATNDTDTVEVSK

-312 DLVERVPQTE
+312 DVVERVPQTE
-322 VYYEDKMDSRSN
+322 VYYEDKIDSRSN
-334 VGTSD
+334 VETSD
-339 TEKIKTATNSR
+339 TGKIKTDTNSR

>member
-49 VRFERVKK
+49 VRFERVKR
-57 LKAKRDAEESTE
+57 LKAKRDAEG
-69 KEIEEEVKEETK
+69 EVKAIK
-81 SVENDE
+81 D
-87 DSIDWLD
+87 DR
-94 DSEDSVDWLEMVPD
+94 DSEDWLEMIP
-108 SVSKTATDDK
+108 VSEGKTATDDNE
-118 KDEKGT
+118 DEKGT
-124 DVKSVKTVNDS
+124 DVKSSQTVNVGADS
-135 ADPEVPAVRDGSG
+135 EVPAVRDGSD

-153 NPTDSEA
+153 NSTDSEA

-170 FFSNLKKAAL
+170 FFSDLKKVAL
-180 EEKKLADSQST
+180 EEKKLAENQST
-191 GTDGIEISPEQYVPN
+191 GTDSIEISPEQYVPN

-215 EGTDTAKSVAQPA
+215 EGTDTAKSVSQPV
-228 MEEPVKKPTE
+228 MEEPVKKP
-238 EYDWVE
+238 
-244 DVQYVKNG
+244 G

-261 PEAEEADEDRV
+261 PEAEEDDEDRV

-284 ETTNDTDTVGVSK
+284 ETNDTDTVGVSK

-395 DILKYFSKRD
+395 DILKYFSKKD

>member
-57 LKAKRDAEESTE
+57 LKAKRDAEGSIE
-69 KEIEEEVKEETK
+69 KEVEGEVKGEVKTVEE
-81 SVENDE
+81 D
-87 DSIDWLD
+87 
-94 DSEDSVDWLEMVPD
+94 EDSVDWLEMVP
-108 SVSKTATDDK
+108 VSGGKIATDVK
-118 KDEKGT
+118 EDEKGT
-124 DVKSVKTVNDS
+124 DVNSAQTVNDS
-135 ADPEVPAVRDGSG
+135 ADPEVPAVKDGSD

-153 NPTDSEA
+153 NSTDTEA

-180 EEKKLADSQST
+180 EEKKLAESQST
-191 GTDGIEISPEQYVPN
+191 GTNDIEISQEQYVPN
-206 GIMIEDYVA
+206 GIMIEDYIA
-215 EGTDTAKSVAQPA
+215 EGTDTVKNGVQPV
-228 MEEPVKKPTE
+228 MEEPVKKPTVE
-238 EYDWVE
+238 NDWVE

-252 TMIEDVPPL
+252 TMIEDVAPL
-261 PEAEEADEDRV
+261 PEAEEDDGDNEV
-272 SETSKNGTNSVE
+272 EVTETSGNVINSVE
-284 ETTNDTDTVGVSK
+284 ETTNDTDTAEGSK

-312 DLVERVPQTE
+312 DVVERVPQTE

-334 VGTSD
+334 IETPD

-350 TVKNRETKRNQVK
+350 TVKNREIKRNQVK

-370 KTVETDKTYK
+370 KTIETDKTYK

>member
-49 VRFERVKK
+49 VRFERVKR
-57 LKAKRDAEESTE
+57 LKAKRDAEG
-69 KEIEEEVKEETK
+69 EVKA
-81 SVENDE
+81 VED
-87 DSIDWLD
+87 DR
-94 DSEDSVDWLEMVPD
+94 DSEDWIEMIP
-108 SVSKTATDDK
+108 VSDGKTAIDDN
-118 KDEKGT
+118 KDKKGT
-124 DVKSVKTVNDS
+124 DVELNQTVNGGADS
-135 ADPEVPAVRDGSG
+135 EVSAVRDGND

-153 NPTDSEA
+153 NSTDSEA

-180 EEKKLADSQST
+180 EEKKRVERQST
-191 GTDGIEISPEQYVPN
+191 GTDSIEISPEQYISN
-206 GIMIEDYVA
+206 GIMIEDYIA
-215 EGTDTAKSVAQPA
+215 EGIDTVKSVEQPA

-238 EYDWVE
+238 GYDWVE

-261 PEAEEADEDRV
+261 PEAEEDVEGRV
-272 SETSKNGTNSVE
+272 SETGKNSTNSVE
-284 ETTNDTDTVGVSK
+284 EATNDTDTVEVSK

-303 YVPNGVILE
+303 YVPSGVILE
-312 DLVERVPQTE
+312 DVVERVPQTE
-322 VYYEDKMDSRSN
+322 VYYEDKIDSRSN
-334 VGTSD
+334 VETSD

-370 KTVETDKTYK
+370 KTIETDKTYK

>member
-94 DSEDSVDWLEMVPD
+94 DSGDSVDWLEMVPD
-108 SVSKTATDDK
+108 SGSKTVTE
-118 KDEKGT
+118 DEKGT
-124 DVKSVKTVNDS
+124 DVKPAQTVNDG
-135 ADPEVPAVRDGSG
+135 ADLEVPAVKKGSD
-148 TKIER
+148 TKTER
-153 NPTDSEA
+153 NSTDSEA

-170 FFSNLKKAAL
+170 FFSNLKKAAV

-206 GIMIEDYVA
+206 GIMIEDYVT
-215 EGTDTAKSVAQPA
+215 EGTDKDGVQSTT
-228 MEEPVKKPTE
+228 EEPTKE
-238 EYDWVE
+238 DDWVE

-252 TMIEDVPPL
+252 TMIEDVAPL
-261 PEAEEADEDRV
+261 PEADEVEGNEGGV
-272 SETSKNGTNSVE
+272 SETSKDSTNSVE

-312 DLVERVPQTE
+312 DVVERVPQTE

-334 VGTSD
+334 VVTPD
-339 TEKIKTATNSR
+339 TEKVKTSTNSR
-350 TVKNRETKRNQVK
+350 TVENKETKRNQVK

>member
-1 MADTIEIRGTFDDVC
+1 MADMIEIRGTFDDVC

-30 LSIDDLR
+30 MSIDDLR

-94 DSEDSVDWLEMVPD
+94 DSGDSVDWLEMVPD
-108 SVSKTATDDK
+108 SGSKTATDDK
-118 KDEKGT
+118 EDEKGT

-135 ADPEVPAVRDGSG
+135 ADPEVPAVRDDSG

-170 FFSNLKKAAL
+170 FFSNLKKAAV

-191 GTDGIEISPEQYVPN
+191 GIDGIEISPEQYVPN

-215 EGTDTAKSVAQPA
+215 EGTDKDGAQSTT
-228 MEEPVKKPTE
+228 EEPTKE
-238 EYDWVE
+238 DDWVE

-252 TMIEDVPPL
+252 TMIEDIAPL
-261 PEAEEADEDRV
+261 PEADEVEGKEDGV
-272 SETSKNGTNSVE
+272 SETSKDNTNSVE
-284 ETTNDTDTVGVSK
+284 DTTNDTNLTEVSK

-312 DLVERVPQTE
+312 DVVERVPQTE

-334 VGTSD
+334 VVTPD
-339 TEKIKTATNSR
+339 TEKVKTATNSR

>member
-57 LKAKRDAEESTE
+57 LKAKRDAEG
-69 KEIEEEVKEETK
+69 EVKA
-81 SVENDE
+81 VED
-87 DSIDWLD
+87 DR
-94 DSEDSVDWLEMVPD
+94 DSEDWVEMIP
-108 SVSKTATDDK
+108 VSDGKTATDDNMVK
-118 KDEKGT
+118 KGI
-124 DVKSVKTVNDS
+124 DVKSNQTVNGGADS
-135 ADPEVPAVRDGSG
+135 EVPAVRDGSD

-153 NPTDSEA
+153 NSTDSEA

-180 EEKKLADSQST
+180 EEKKRVESQST
-191 GTDGIEISPEQYVPN
+191 GTDDIEISPEQYVPN
-206 GIMIEDYVA
+206 GIMIEDYIA
-215 EGTDTAKSVAQPA
+215 EGTDTVKSVEQPA
-228 MEEPVKKPTE
+228 MEELVKKPTE

-244 DVQYVKNG
+244 DVQYVENG
-252 TMIEDVPPL
+252 IMIEDVPPL
-261 PEAEEADEDRV
+261 PEAEEDDGDDEV
-272 SETSKNGTNSVE
+272 EVTETSENVINSVE

-312 DLVERVPQTE
+312 DVVERVPQTE

-334 VGTSD
+334 IETPD

-370 KTVETDKTYK
+370 KTIETDKTYK

-416 QKKKKYYAV
+416 QKNKKYYAV

>member
-49 VRFERVKK
+49 VRFERVKR
-57 LKAKRDAEESTE
+57 LKAKRDADA
-69 KEIEEEVKEETK
+69 KA
-81 SVENDE
+81 VEDDR
-87 DSIDWLD
+87 DSK
-94 DSEDSVDWLEMVPD
+94 DSEDWLEMVP
-108 SVSKTATDDK
+108 VSDGKTATDDCGAK
-118 KDEKGT
+118 KGI
-124 DVKSVKTVNDS
+124 DVKSNQTVNDG
-135 ADPEVPAVRDGSG
+135 ADSEVFTVRDSSD

-153 NPTDSEA
+153 NSTDSEA

-180 EEKKLADSQST
+180 EEKKRVESQST
-191 GTDGIEISPEQYVPN
+191 STDDIEISPEQYVLN
-206 GIMIEDYVA
+206 GIMIEDYIA
-215 EGTDTAKSVAQPA
+215 EGIDTVKSVEQPA

-238 EYDWVE
+238 GYDWVE

-261 PEAEEADEDRV
+261 PEAEEDDEGRV
-272 SETSKNGTNSVE
+272 SETGKNSTNSVE
-284 ETTNDTDTVGVSK
+284 EATNDTDTVEVSK

-312 DLVERVPQTE
+312 DVVERVPQTE
-322 VYYEDKMDSRSN
+322 VYYEDKIDSRSN
-334 VGTSD
+334 VETSD

>member
-49 VRFERVKK
+49 VRFERVKR
-57 LKAKRDAEESTE
+57 LKAKRDAEG
-69 KEIEEEVKEETK
+69 EVKAIK
-81 SVENDE
+81 D
-87 DSIDWLD
+87 DR
-94 DSEDSVDWLEMVPD
+94 DSEDWLEMIP
-108 SVSKTATDDK
+108 VSEGKTATDDNE
-118 KDEKGT
+118 DEKGT
-124 DVKSVKTVNDS
+124 DVKSSQTVNVGADS
-135 ADPEVPAVRDGSG
+135 EVPAVRDGSD

-153 NPTDSEA
+153 NSTDSEA

-180 EEKKLADSQST
+180 EEKKLAESQST

-215 EGTDTAKSVAQPA
+215 EGTDTVKSVEQPA
-228 MEEPVKKPTE
+228 MEEPVKKSTE
-238 EYDWVE
+238 EHDWVE

-261 PEAEEADEDRV
+261 PEAEEDDDEDRV

-284 ETTNDTDTVGVSK
+284 ETNDTDTVGVSK

-395 DILKYFSKRD
+395 DILKYFSKKD

>member
-49 VRFERVKK
+49 VRFERVKR
-57 LKAKRDAEESTE
+57 LKAKRDVEG
-69 KEIEEEVKEETK
+69 EVKA
-81 SVENDE
+81 VED
-87 DSIDWLD
+87 DR
-94 DSEDSVDWLEMVPD
+94 DSEDWIEMIP
-108 SVSKTATDDK
+108 VSDGKTATDDNK
-118 KDEKGT
+118 VKRGI
-124 DVKSVKTVNDS
+124 DVESNQTVNGGADS
-135 ADPEVPAVRDGSG
+135 EVPAVRDGSD

-153 NPTDSEA
+153 NSTDSEA

-180 EEKKLADSQST
+180 EEKKRVESQST
-191 GTDGIEISPEQYVPN
+191 GTDDIEISPEQYVPN
-206 GIMIEDYVA
+206 GIMIEDYIA
-215 EGTDTAKSVAQPA
+215 EGIDTVKSVEQPA
-228 MEEPVKKPTE
+228 VEEPVKKPTE
-238 EYDWVE
+238 GYDWVE

-261 PEAEEADEDRV
+261 PEAEEDDEGRV
-272 SETSKNGTNSVE
+272 SETGKNSTNSVE
-284 ETTNDTDTVGVSK
+284 EATNDTDTVEVSK

-312 DLVERVPQTE
+312 DVVERVPQTE
-322 VYYEDKMDSRSN
+322 VYYEDKIDSRSN
-334 VGTSD
+334 VETSD
-339 TEKIKTATNSR
+339 TEKIKTDTNSR
-350 TVKNRETKRNQVK
+350 TVKNGETKRNQVK